1 MVAKIT
7 ASSVSRRR
15 LLGVGGGLFATS
27 LLASALTACGGGAA
41 PSSPA
46 AQATTAPAAQPT
58 SAPAAATSAPA
69 AAAPTATTAAAA
81 APAATSAPAQSSGPL
96 TLTVAASWTT
106 TGWKV
111 VWDDLLK
118 AYKTKQPNVTISL
131 DQSSATGQYDQKLF
145 AEIAAGTLPDI
156 IYTTDNYAAPFKQN
170 KITQDMLPYA
180 KQTNFPVD
188 DFNKTFLDLGMVEG
202 TLQMLPVSGDVVIFA
217 VNKKMVQDAGV
228 TIPWT
233 VDPSSDQWTYDDF
246 VKVCQKLTVDVKG
259 KRGDEPGFDK
269 KNVSVYGAAID
280 PTWWA
285 IYVPAILSNGGQFVS
300 DDLTKSLFNS
310 KEGIAAITEL
320 TKPVLDGYWAPL
332 SFLSTVTAP
341 FPAGKC
347 AITDIVRGSIPSFRN
362 DIKDDWDVVH
372 FYRGPAKRVTGMGTQ
387 GFALS
392 GATKHPSDAWAFL
405 DYMYSEDGMKIITSQ
420 YGAVPVEKRFYN
432 ATWWKDL
439 PPPPSNNGVFTQAFD
454 YGTLPP
460 RLPFYTTGPF
470 TKAITDG
477 FTGIELGQMTPDQVA
492 KNVSD
497 QLQQWLDQN
506 KKS

>member
-1 MVAKIT
+1 MAR
-7 ASSVSRRR
+7 SVFSTPFSRRR
-15 LLGVGGGLFATS
+15 LLAVGGGV
-27 LLASALTACGGGAA
+27 LASSTLALILSACGQSAA
-41 PSSPA
+41 PSPTTASAASTSVPAQPTAAPTAAATASSPA
-46 AQATTAPAAQPT
+46 AVPTTAAQPT
-58 SAPAAATSAPA
+58 AAATVASTGTAAPA
-69 AAAPTATTAAAA
+69 GTAAATGA
-81 APAATSAPAQSSGPL
+81 LTPA
-96 TLTVAASWTT
+96 TT
-106 TGWKV
+106 TGNVTYTPAKTTGPVTLRVAAGSTYTSWKG

-405 DYMYSEDGMKIITSQ
+405 DYMYSEDG
-420 YGAVPVEKRFYN
+420 
-432 ATWWKDL
+432 
-439 PPPPSNNGVFTQAFD
+439 
-454 YGTLPP
+454 
-460 RLPFYTTGPF
+460 
-470 TKAITDG
+470 
-477 FTGIELGQMTPDQVA
+477 
-492 KNVSD
+492 
-497 QLQQWLDQN
+497 
-506 KKS
+506 